1 MRLRGNR
8 EDMDVVGGG
17 RNDVTIA
24 VIMEILKNK
33 INVKGFHCVYILSHL
48 FFHSPI
54 LDHLGC
60 SIIDLLLTVLP

>member
-8 EDMDVVGGG
+8 EDMELD
-17 RNDVTIA
+17 DVTIA
-24 VIMEILKNK
+24 VIQEILKNK
-33 INVKGFHCVYILSHL
+33 INVKGFHCAYILSHL